1 MHTSTRVAPSFNLSH
16 RAKIIMVFP
25 LVSLAIAFLIA
36 TLATPFARKI
46 CIKIGLVDHPDTHRK
61 LHKEPIALCGG
72 VVVLLSLFA
81 TTALMLGT
89 RSDFAAVA
97 YAKIYQVTALAVGA
111 VAIVT
116 LGVLDDRFGLRGRQK
131 LLGQILICLSVMAF
145 GFQVPTIS
153 LFGWTIELGLLA
165 VPVTLGWLLL
175 SLNSVNLI
183 DGADGLCSSVGWIA
197 SAAIAGLA
205 WLTGNYV
212 EAMVAAAL
220 AGALLGFLFFNLPP
234 AKVFLG
240 DAGSMFVGLFLG
252 ILSITCVRR
261 GGDPLPILVPVGL
274 LAIPL
279 FDSSMAIVRRT
290 LAGRSIFTV
299 DRGHLHHNL
308 MRLGIKSHLLVG
320 AITILSVL
328 TCGGAVAA
336 GVFQSDWISLFSISA
351 AVGTL
356 VISRAFGFA
365 ELELLCKRIMGFS
378 KSLVGRSGQH
388 ANTARIQKVRLQG
401 SREWDIVWSSL
412 VEFAEKHGVAKVA
425 LDLNMPWL
433 HEGFHANWHISKMPD
448 SSERWALKIP
458 IQSQGKI
465 LGRVEVMGQLVGT
478 ESYIVI
484 ERLMELLGELQP
496 RIQAVLDDFEEIP
509 PSLFRP
515 NVRVVR
521 PTDSSPSL
529 LDSQEIHLKAQ

>member
-1 MHTSTRVAPSFNLSH
+1 
-16 RAKIIMVFP
+16 MVFP
-25 LVSLAIAFLIA
+25 LVSLAIALLIA
-36 TLATPFARKI
+36 ILATPVARGLSV
-46 CIKIGLVDHPDTHRK
+46 KIGLVDHPDTHRK

-72 VVVLLSLFA
+72 IVVLLSLIT
-81 TTALMLGT
+81 TTALMLGI
-89 RSDFAAVA
+89 RDDFAEVA
-97 YAKIYQVTALAVGA
+97 YTKLYQVIALTVGA
-111 VAIVT
+111 IAIVT

-153 LFGWTIELGLLA
+153 VFGWTVELGLLV

-175 SLNSVNLI
+175 SINSVNLI
-183 DGADGLCSSVGWIA
+183 DGADGLCSSVGWISA
-197 SAAIAGLA
+197 SAIAGLA

-220 AGALLGFLFFNLPP
+220 AGSLLGFLFFNLPP

-252 ILSITCVRR
+252 LLSITCVRR
-261 GGDPLPILVPVGL
+261 GSEPLPILVPVGL

-279 FDSSMAIVRRT
+279 FDSCMAIVRRT

-320 AITILSVL
+320 AITVLSVL
-328 TCGGAVAA
+328 TCGGALAA
-336 GVFQSDWISLFSISA
+336 GFFQNDWISVASIALALGS
-351 AVGTL
+351 L
-356 VISRAFGFA
+356 VITRAFGFA
-365 ELELLCKRIMGFS
+365 ELELLSKRVMGFS
-378 KSLVGRSGQH
+378 KSLVGRRGIH
-388 ANTARIQKVRLQG
+388 ANAARIQKVRLQG
-401 SREWDIVWSSL
+401 SREWDIIWSSL
-412 VEFAEKHGVAKVA
+412 VEFAEKHGVAKVS

-433 HEGFHANWHISKMPD
+433 HEGFHANWHVAKMPD

-458 IQSQGKI
+458 VQSQGRI
-465 LGRVEVMGQLVGT
+465 LGRVEVVGQLVGT

-496 RIQAVLDDFEEIP
+496 RIQAVLDDFVETP
-509 PSLFRP
+509 ATVLRPSI
-515 NVRVVR
+515 RVIHPKDDGVSI
-521 PTDSSPSL
+521 D
-529 LDSQEIHLKAQ
+529 DSQEIHLKAQ